1 MSSIFFNPKKVA
13 IIGATAHPRKFGNV
27 VTKNILM
34 NQDRDYEIFLVSLK
48 KQPINGLEP
57 YQSILDIPGD
67 IDVAIILV
75 PARAVEEVVDN
86 CIQKTVKGIIIVT
99 GGFGEINE
107 DGKALERRIAAK
119 CKKAGIRVIG
129 PNCVGIQNLDI
140 GLNASFILEP
150 PKGDVGFIT
159 QSGSFGAA
167 VLYAMKDANLGCSKF
182 ANLGN
187 MIDVSYSEV
196 LEFYNQDPSTKIICM
211 YLESVSNGREFFSCI
226 KKVIPNKPILVVK
239 GGRTETGMSAVS
251 SHTGSLSTNYNLLKS
266 AVEQAGGYMI
276 EYIADYTTAIK
287 ALSFNPIPQGERIGV
302 LTNSGGSSVL
312 FSDQAEQ
319 FGLKFSKFSDELIEK
334 IRPYVIKLVKMV
346 NPLDMIAGAREEQY
360 YQVTKAMLE
369 SNDVDIVVPACVI
382 TPFLEIEWEEHYRGM
397 IRAWNETGRK
407 KPMIPLL
414 VFADSFPQ
422 IHALSEKENCT
433 SYYTPYQASYACKVL
448 IDRMN
453 YLKKINEDNK

>member
-1 MSSIFFNPKKVA
+1 MSFFFNPKKVA

-27 VTKNILM
+27 VTENILS
-34 NQDRDYEIFLVSLK
+34 NKDREYEIFLVSLK
-48 KQPINGLEP
+48 KQPINGLET
-57 YQSILDIPGD
+57 YQSILDIPGEVD
-67 IDVAIILV
+67 IAIILV

-86 CIQKTVKGIIIVT
+86 CIKKPVKGIIIVT

-107 DGKALERRIAAK
+107 EGKALEKRIASK
-119 CKKAGIRVIG
+119 CKDAGIRVIG
-129 PNCVGIQNLDI
+129 PNCVGIQNNDL
-140 GLNASFILEP
+140 GLNASFILQP

-167 VLYAMKDANLGCSKF
+167 VLYAMKDNNLGCSKF

-187 MIDVSYSEV
+187 MIDVSYREV
-196 LEFYNQDPSTKIICM
+196 LEYYNDDPNTKIICM
-211 YLESVSNGREFFSCI
+211 YLESVSEGRKFYECI
-226 KKVIPNKPILVVK
+226 KRVIPNKPILVLK
-239 GGRTETGMSAVS
+239 GGRTASGMSAAS
-251 SHTGSLSTNYNLLKS
+251 SHTGSLSTNYQLLKS
-266 AVEQAGGYMI
+266 AVDQAGGHMI
-276 EYIADYTTAIK
+276 EGAEDYATALK
-287 ALSFNPIPQGERIGV
+287 ALSFNPLPNGNRIGV

-319 FGLKFSKFSDELIEK
+319 FGLKIAEFSDGLIKK
-334 IRPYVIKLVKMV
+334 IRPHVIPLVKMV

-369 SNDVDIVVPACVI
+369 SSDVDIVVPACVI
-382 TPFLEIEWEEHYRGM
+382 TPFLEIQWDEHYRGV

-407 KPMIPLL
+407 KPVIPLL

-422 IHALSEKENCT
+422 IRALSEKENCT
-433 SYYTPYQASYACKVL
+433 AYFTPYQAAYACKVL

-453 YLKKINEDNK
+453 YLKKINEAQK